1 MIDSTCYRFVI
12 DSIDS
17 THTHTLYVHSSTA
30 QARRARPVVTE
41 LVPAST
47 FYAAEEY
54 HQSYLEKGGQCA
66 RKGDTTPIKCY
77 G

>member
-1 MIDSTCYRFVI
+1 MPSSDST
-12 DSIDS
+12 
-17 THTHTLYVHSSTA
+17 THIIHG
-30 QARRARPVVTE
+30 QARRPRPIVTE
-41 LVPAST
+41 VVPAST

-66 RKGDTTPIKCY
+66 RKGDTTPIRCY